1 MSNVYSTDKNK
12 MIENIME
19 LSTYSQRFGTTMMI
33 LSRERKNV
41 KFNVVQNEVDLVS
54 ETLQLIKEL
63 RNRVLKDNEVW
74 RYMYKVKVKAIR
86 LFKSDKP
93 LGGIRIK
100 YDIYNKNGILCEH
113 GYVGLFHFIKM
124 LFCTKILKKCTPTFW
139 GGQRI
144 WEK

>member
-1 MSNVYSTDKNK
+1 MSKVCSTDKNK

-63 RNRVLKDNEVW
+63 RNRVLKDNEV
-74 RYMYKVKVKAIR
+74 
-86 LFKSDKP
+86 
-93 LGGIRIK
+93 
-100 YDIYNKNGILCEH
+100 
-113 GYVGLFHFIKM
+113 
-124 LFCTKILKKCTPTFW
+124 
-139 GGQRI
+139 
-144 WEK
+144 